1 MLKRLIAAPLWFLS
15 VWMTVELLNYFVGG
29 PRIVAP
35 IMAGAVALFVAA
47 DPFRLIWAKSGRPDV
62 ESTDAGGGQSMVS
75 PVST

>member
-1 MLKRLIAAPLWFLS
+1 MLKRLVAAPLWFLC

-35 IMAGAVALFVAA
+35 IAAGAVALFVAA
-47 DPFRLIWAKSGRPDV
+47 DPFRLIWAKSGRTDV
-62 ESTDAGGGQSMVS
+62 ESTEAAGGGSVVS